1 MEGFY
6 ELLTSLCCMLNRFSR
21 VRLLGTQWTVAHQAP
36 LSTGFSRQEYWSGLP
51 CPPPRIFPTQGLN
64 PRVLCLSIGRR
75 ILYTSVTWEAPLMSL
90 VCCISKE
97 VKHGGNSLSRATP
110 LNSWGSLSLA
120 VGCGGWWGDVRD
132 PSEFSQTKILS
143 PFTSSQHLLVLH
155 GFKEGHIVYTSA
167 KTLCL
172 SIFLNVP
179 WSQIFVQWPTVCFIF
194 PCFPLSLSL
203 PLFWSLVWESNNL
216 QNSSQISNLYL
227 NWTRYFQIG
236 LFTWNNR
243 QNRLFSIRFI
253 VINFAP
259 VSDSASLQAY
269 SHKCHNQ
276 ISFFWIWINC
286 FTHVSKHFLV
296 ILTAV

>member
-1 MEGFY
+1 MSGIPLSSVRPRFFLRLP
-6 ELLTSLCCMLNRFSR
+6 LLNTCSCCMVSKKGILC
-21 VRLLGTQWTVAHQAP
+21 T
-36 LSTGFSRQEYWSGLP
+36 RQQRHFAS
-51 CPPPRIFPTQGLN
+51 
-64 PRVLCLSIGRR
+64 
-75 ILYTSVTWEAPLMSL
+75 LYFWMFHEA
-90 VCCISKE
+90 K
-97 VKHGGNSLSRATP
+97 SLSSGP
-110 LNSWGSLSLA
+110 LCVL
-120 VGCGGWWGDVRD
+120 
-132 PSEFSQTKILS
+132 FS
-143 PFTSSQHLLVLH
+143 
-155 GFKEGHIVYTSA
+155 
-167 KTLCL
+167 
-172 SIFLNVP
+172 
-179 WSQIFVQWPTVCFIF
+179 
-194 PCFPLSLSL
+194 LSLSL